1 MFLPTTSPTRP
12 TYKTHV
18 GDRKRATKGLEED
31 RKVPAEVIKKANRA
45 YDKLYAQW
53 NKENPGKDIDDASES
68 ESSESEDD

>member
-1 MFLPTTSPTRP
+1 METEGDND
-12 TYKTHV
+12 YATHV
-18 GDRKRATKGLEED
+18 GNRKRATKGLEEI
-31 RKVPAEVIKKANRA
+31 RMVPSDVIKKARRA